1 MSQGLDKEY
10 AGITGYED
18 FQDAA
23 VALAFG
29 KGSSAV
35 ENKLV
40 RLYMCVCMYMYYMF
54 ILYTCMYSIHIF
66 FPMNSMQQFR
76 LCRERVLCG

>member
-40 RLYMCVCMYMYYMF
+40 RLYNIMCVCMYMYYMF
-54 ILYTCMYSIHIF
+54 ILYTCTVCIVYTSYS
-66 FPMNSMQQFR
+66 
-76 LCRERVLCG
+76 L